1 MGLGA
6 ARLRNWMGGGRERRM
21 LVASCLVACALVAPV
36 AGLVT
41 MAAQGSGGAF
51 FGSGGAWPH
60 LLAYVLPGAI
70 ADTLILLTGV
80 GCLVIAM
87 GTGLAWLMT
96 AYDFP
101 GRRIF
106 EWALLLPLAVPT
118 YIVAYAYLDLLHPV
132 GPVQGALRALF
143 GLSDPRAL
151 HLPDVRSMGGCILLL
166 SFVLYP
172 YVFMPTRA
180 LFLMQAGGLMEA
192 ARMLGAGRRRV
203 FFRVA
208 LPLARPAIALGASLA
223 LMEALNDIG
232 ASEFLGVRTLSVSI
246 YATWVNRSN
255 LPGAAQIALALMAMA
270 VALVLI
276 ERWARRRQR
285 YVSQAQRAPRVRPI
299 RLRGWAMV
307 GALGAV
313 SLPVL
318 IGFVFPAL
326 YLVAEASR
334 RIAFAGLPVD
344 LGGQIVNTVT
354 LSALAS
360 VVVLCAG
367 FLLAYGARITRA
379 PLAAVC
385 LRLGSLGYAI
395 PGTVLAI
402 GLLPGMMAL
411 DGALADLIEW
421 VRGGTA
427 GLLLSSSG
435 AVLVYAYATRFVA
448 ISAGGVEAGLSK
460 LSPSLDC
467 AARALGQTATGA
479 LRRVHLPMLRPALG
493 AAALLVFVDC
503 MKELPMTLLLRPLN
517 YETLAT
523 HLYGEAARGSYEDG
537 AVAALCIV
545 LVGLAPV
552 ILLGRFSRRPSM
564 AHAAQN
570 APAPSLAASAP

>member
-6 ARLRNWMGGGRERRM
+6 LRLRNWMDGGRELRM

-41 MAAQGSGGAF
+41 MASQ
-51 FGSGGAWPH
+51 GSGGAWPH

-96 AYDFP
+96 AYEFP

-143 GLSDPRAL
+143 GLTDPRAL
-151 HLPDVRSMGGCILLL
+151 PFPDVRSMGGCILLL

-203 FFRVA
+203 FFSVA

-255 LPGAAQIALALMAMA
+255 LPGAAQIALEG
-270 VALVLI
+270 V
-276 ERWARRRQR
+276 
-285 YVSQAQRAPRVRPI
+285 RVRI
-299 RLRGWAMV
+299 D
-307 GALGAV
+307 
-313 SLPVL
+313 
-318 IGFVFPAL
+318 
-326 YLVAEASR
+326 EAR
-334 RIAFAGLPVD
+334 QQR
-344 LGGQIVNTVT
+344 
-354 LSALAS
+354 SA
-360 VVVLCAG
+360 
-367 FLLAYGARITRA
+367 R
-379 PLAAVC
+379 
-385 LRLGSLGYAI
+385 
-395 PGTVLAI
+395 
-402 GLLPGMMAL
+402 
-411 DGALADLIEW
+411 
-421 VRGGTA
+421 
-427 GLLLSSSG
+427 
-435 AVLVYAYATRFVA
+435 
-448 ISAGGVEAGLSK
+448 
-460 LSPSLDC
+460 
-467 AARALGQTATGA
+467 Q
-479 LRRVHLPMLRPALG
+479 
-493 AAALLVFVDC
+493 
-503 MKELPMTLLLRPLN
+503 
-517 YETLAT
+517 
-523 HLYGEAARGSYEDG
+523 
-537 AVAALCIV
+537 ALCIV
-545 LVGLAPV
+545 
-552 ILLGRFSRRPSM
+552 GRLRGRHDGTD
-564 AHAAQN
+564 HAAVHLDRDIAADSVGVENEVGQE
-570 APAPSLAASAP
+570 PGHVVIPGRSRPPLLAACLALS

>member
-1 MGLGA
+1 
-6 ARLRNWMGGGRERRM
+6 M
-21 LVASCLVACALVAPV
+21 LLASCLLACALVAPV
-36 AGLVT
+36 AGLVAI
-41 MAAQGSGGAF
+41 AAE
-51 FGSGGAWPH
+51 GSGGAWPH
-60 LLAYVLPGAI
+60 LLNYVLPGVVR
-70 ADTLILLTGV
+70 DTLILLTGV

-96 AYDFP
+96 AYEFP

-118 YIVAYAYLDLLHPV
+118 YIIAYAWLDLLHPV
-132 GPVQGALRALF
+132 GPVQDALRALL
-143 GLSDPRAL
+143 GVTGAGVLPV
-151 HLPDVRSMGGCILLL
+151 PDVRSMGGCILLL

-180 LFLMQAGGLMEA
+180 LFLMQAGGLLEA
-192 ARMLGAGRRRV
+192 ARMLGAGRRGV

-223 LMEALNDIG
+223 LMETLNDIG

-255 LPGAAQIALALMAMA
+255 LPGAAQIALALMALA
-270 VALVLI
+270 VALILI

-285 YVSQAQRAPRVRPI
+285 YVSQTQRAPRARPVR
-299 RLRGWAMV
+299 LKGWALA
-307 GALGAV
+307 GALTAA

-326 YLVAEASR
+326 YLVAQAWR
-334 RIAFAGLPVD
+334 RIAFAGLPHD
-344 LGGQIVNTVT
+344 LGEQIRNTVT
-354 LSALAS
+354 LSAFGTLAA
-360 VVVLCAG
+360 LCAG
-367 FLLAYGARITRA
+367 FMLAYAVRITRA
-379 PLAAVC
+379 PLAAAS
-385 LRLGSLGYAI
+385 LRVGSLGYAI

-402 GLLPGMMAL
+402 GLLPGLMEL
-411 DGALADLIEW
+411 DGALADAIDWAL
-421 VRGGTA
+421 GGTA
-427 GLLLSSSG
+427 GLILSGSG
-435 AVLVYAYATRFVA
+435 AALVYAYATRFVA

-467 AARALGQTATGA
+467 AARALGETAGGA
-479 LRRVHLPMLRPALG
+479 LRRVHLPLLRPALG

-523 HLYGEAARGSYEDG
+523 HLYGEAARGTYEDG

-552 ILLGRFSRRPSM
+552 ILLGRLSRRPSL
-564 AHAAQN
+564 AHAAPN
-570 APAPSLAASAP
+570 PPAPIPSAVAASP

>member
-1 MGLGA
+1 
-6 ARLRNWMGGGRERRM
+6 M
-21 LVASCLVACALVAPV
+21 LLASCLLACALVAPV
-36 AGLVT
+36 AGLVAI
-41 MAAQGSGGAF
+41 AAE
-51 FGSGGAWPH
+51 GSGGAWPH
-60 LLAYVLPGAI
+60 LLNYVLPGAVR
-70 ADTLILLTGV
+70 DTLILLTGV

-96 AYDFP
+96 AYEFP

-118 YIVAYAYLDLLHPV
+118 YIIAYAWLDLLHPV
-132 GPVQGALRALF
+132 GPVQDALRALL
-143 GLSDPRAL
+143 GVTGAGVLPV
-151 HLPDVRSMGGCILLL
+151 PDVRSMGGCILLL

-180 LFLMQAGGLMEA
+180 LFLMQAGGLLEA
-192 ARMLGAGRRRV
+192 ARMLGAGRRGV
-203 FFRVA
+203 FFRIA

-223 LMEALNDIG
+223 LMETLNDIG

-255 LPGAAQIALALMAMA
+255 LPGAAQIALALMALA
-270 VALVLI
+270 VALILI

-285 YVSQAQRAPRVRPI
+285 YVSQTQRAPRARPVR
-299 RLRGWAMV
+299 LKGWALA
-307 GALGAV
+307 GALTAA

-326 YLVAEASR
+326 YLVAQAGR
-334 RIAFAGLPVD
+334 RIAFAGLPHD
-344 LGGQIVNTVT
+344 LGEQIRNTVT
-354 LSALAS
+354 LSAFGTLAA
-360 VVVLCAG
+360 LCAG
-367 FLLAYGARITRA
+367 FMLAYAVRITRA
-379 PLAAVC
+379 PLAAAS
-385 LRLGSLGYAI
+385 LRVGSLGYAI

-402 GLLPGMMAL
+402 GLLPGLMAL
-411 DGALADLIEW
+411 DGALADAIDWAL
-421 VRGGTA
+421 GGTA
-427 GLLLSSSG
+427 GLILSGSG
-435 AVLVYAYATRFVA
+435 TALVYAYATRFVA

-467 AARALGQTATGA
+467 AARALGETAGGA
-479 LRRVHLPMLRPALG
+479 LRRVHLPLLRPALG

-523 HLYGEAARGSYEDG
+523 HLYGEAARGTYEDG

-552 ILLGRFSRRPSM
+552 ILLGRLSRRPSL
-564 AHAAQN
+564 AHAAPN
-570 APAPSLAASAP
+570 PPAPIPAAVAASP

>member
-1 MGLGA
+1 
-6 ARLRNWMGGGRERRM
+6 
-21 LVASCLVACALVAPV
+21 
-36 AGLVT
+36 
-41 MAAQGSGGAF
+41 
-51 FGSGGAWPH
+51 
-60 LLAYVLPGAI
+60 
-70 ADTLILLTGV
+70 
-80 GCLVIAM
+80 
-87 GTGLAWLMT
+87 
-96 AYDFP
+96 
-101 GRRIF
+101 
-106 EWALLLPLAVPT
+106 
-118 YIVAYAYLDLLHPV
+118 
-132 GPVQGALRALF
+132 
-143 GLSDPRAL
+143 
-151 HLPDVRSMGGCILLL
+151 
-166 SFVLYP
+166 
-172 YVFMPTRA
+172 MPTRA

-299 RLRGWAMV
+299 RLLGWAMV
-307 GALGAV
+307 GALSAV

-334 RIAFAGLPVD
+334 RLAFAGLPVD
-344 LGGQIVNTVT
+344 LGAQILNTVT

-367 FLLAYGARITRA
+367 FLLAYGVRITRA

-402 GLLPGMMAL
+402 GLLPGLMAL

-448 ISAGGVEAGLSK
+448 ISAGGVESGLAK

-467 AARALGQTATGA
+467 AARALGQTAAGA

-552 ILLGRFSRRPSM
+552 ILLGRLSRRPSL
-564 AHAAQN
+564 AHAAPN
-570 APAPSLAASAP
+570 VSAPSLAASAP

>member
-1 MGLGA
+1 
-6 ARLRNWMGGGRERRM
+6 M
-21 LVASCLVACALVAPV
+21 LLASCLLACALVAPV
-36 AGLVT
+36 AGLVAI
-41 MAAQGSGGAF
+41 AAE
-51 FGSGGAWPH
+51 GSGGAWPH
-60 LLAYVLPGAI
+60 LLNYVLPGAVR
-70 ADTLILLTGV
+70 DTLILLTGV

-96 AYDFP
+96 AYEFP

-118 YIVAYAYLDLLHPV
+118 YIIAYAWLDLLHPV
-132 GPVQGALRALF
+132 GPVQDALRALL
-143 GLSDPRAL
+143 GVTGAGVLPV
-151 HLPDVRSMGGCILLL
+151 PDVRSMGGCILLL

-180 LFLMQAGGLMEA
+180 LFLMQAGGLLEA
-192 ARMLGAGRRRV
+192 ARMLGAGRRGV

-223 LMEALNDIG
+223 LMETLNDIG

-255 LPGAAQIALALMAMA
+255 LPGAAQIALALMALA
-270 VALVLI
+270 VALILI

-285 YVSQAQRAPRVRPI
+285 YVSQTQRAPRARPVR
-299 RLRGWAMV
+299 LKGWALA
-307 GALGAV
+307 GALTAA

-326 YLVAEASR
+326 YLVAQAWR
-334 RIAFAGLPVD
+334 RIAFAGLPQD
-344 LGGQIVNTVT
+344 LGEQIRNTVT
-354 LSALAS
+354 LSAFGTLAA
-360 VVVLCAG
+360 LCAG
-367 FLLAYGARITRA
+367 FMLAYAVRITRA
-379 PLAAVC
+379 PLAAAS
-385 LRLGSLGYAI
+385 LRVGSLGYAI

-402 GLLPGMMAL
+402 GLLPGLMAL
-411 DGALADLIEW
+411 DGALADAIDWAL
-421 VRGGTA
+421 GGTA
-427 GLLLSSSG
+427 GLILSGSG
-435 AVLVYAYATRFVA
+435 AALVYAYATRFVA

-467 AARALGQTATGA
+467 AARALGETAGGA
-479 LRRVHLPMLRPALG
+479 LRRVHLPLLRPALG

-523 HLYGEAARGSYEDG
+523 HLYGEAARGTYEDG

-552 ILLGRFSRRPSM
+552 ILLGRLSRRPSL
-564 AHAAQN
+564 AHAAPN
-570 APAPSLAASAP
+570 PPAPIPAAVAASP